1 MMTIVR
7 PTIVSLLCWNGRF
20 WSPLMAPSFA
30 LPFRY
35 RYCHTPPLPSE
46 YELNFWARAKD
57 LFCPYR
63 VVQWLLRMT
72 LVVPGFVK
80 QKLG

>member
-20 WSPLMAPSFA
+20 WSPLMAPSF
-30 LPFRY
+30 LRSSV
-35 RYCHTPPLPSE
+35 PLQILSNAAAAVGI
-46 YELNFWARAKD
+46 YFWARAKD